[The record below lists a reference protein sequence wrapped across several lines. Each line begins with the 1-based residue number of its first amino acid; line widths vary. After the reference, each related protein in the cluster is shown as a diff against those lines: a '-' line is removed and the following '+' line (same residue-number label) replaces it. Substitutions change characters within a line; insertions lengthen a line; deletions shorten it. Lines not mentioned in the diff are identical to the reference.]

1 MITDIKINRSRRRRK
16 TASARLIGNVMH
28 VYVPENIS
36 AQRLEEV
43 IGSFRKKLSL
53 NILRDKL
60 NREKSLDE
68 TAKIINNKYF
78 GGKLYA
84 ASIEYVINQD
94 YKYGCCDFI
103 TKKIRVSHRIAQMPD
118 WVRDYV
124 IVHEMAHLIEPNHSK
139 AFWDIVSRYK
149 LAERA
154 RGYLM
159 AKGIEPEAQP
169 DAGEILLP
177 ERIG

>member
-1 MITDIKINRSRRRRK
+1 
-16 TASARLIGNVMH
+16 
-28 VYVPENIS
+28 
-36 AQRLEEV
+36 
-43 IGSFRKKLSL
+43 
-53 NILRDKL
+53 
-60 NREKSLDE
+60 
-68 TAKIINNKYF
+68 
-78 GGKLYA
+78 
-84 ASIEYVINQD
+84 
-94 YKYGCCDFI
+94 
-103 TKKIRVSHRIAQMPD
+103 MPD

-124 IVHEMAHLIEPNHSK
+124 IIHEMAHLIEPNHSK

-177 ERIG
+177 ERSG